1 MPVANQII
9 PGQGGLQAFLI
20 LIAFVSVPM
29 LLLPKPLL
37 LKRQHEMRQSRPH
50 NHIEEDDAPH
60 GGHGGHGGHGD
71 TFEFG
76 EVCGRTPPHPKLR
89 RAGARAQRRGCRGRG

>member
-1 MPVANQII
+1 MPVQNQII

-20 LIAFVSVPM
+20 LIAFISVPM

-37 LKRQHEMRQSRPH
+37 LKRQHEMRQSRQH
-50 NHIEEDDAPH
+50 NQIEEDDAPH

-76 EVCGRTPPHPKLR
+76 EVRDPTHPDLQMLR
-89 RAGARAQRRGCRGRG
+89 LFIGALFCTLLS